1 MVMSDNLDDVEQEA
15 FETVDFPFAGA
26 RRIRP
31 EEVAAAKIA
40 VKAQFGI
47 EPGKRG
53 RPPKPGELKY
63 EAVSIRLNPQ
73 VLQWAKA
80 EGEKRGVGYQTVI
93 NEELLKISVG
103 GD

>member
-1 MVMSDNLDDVEQEA
+1 MSDNWNNDDRED

-31 EEVAAAKIA
+31 EEVAAARRA

-53 RPPKPGELKY
+53 RRPKPEEERH
-63 EAVSIRLNPQ
+63 EAVSIRLHPQ
-73 VLQWAKA
+73 VLKWARA
-80 EGEKRGVGYQTVI
+80 EAERRGIGYQTVI
-93 NEELLKISVG
+93 NEELLKIAG
-103 GD
+103 ERD